1 MVLGAGIYVN
11 RPSFETLYVGLERS
25 DVTQISIA
33 LAEANIDFNVGADG
47 GSIQVP
53 VGMTGKARLLLAER
67 GLPSSA
73 NAGYEL
79 FDNVGSLGLTS
90 FMQEVTRVRALEG
103 EIGRTIQQISGIAA
117 ARVHIVMPERGSFRK
132 ADQNPTAS
140 VMIRAS
146 ATVGRNA
153 AASIRHLVASSVPG
167 LDVDDV
173 TVLDSTGQLLASG
186 DDPANSA
193 LNQSLGVVQNVQ
205 TELEKKIDNA
215 LAPFLGMDNFRT
227 SVTARLNTD
236 TQQIQETVFD
246 PESRV
251 ERSTRVTKEE
261 QKSSQQQP
269 DNAATVQQNIP
280 QAAPRGG
287 AGPQSSDQAEKKE
300 EQTNYEINSKTI
312 ATVKN
317 SYTVERLSIAVVVNR
332 GRLAAM
338 VGEPVDQAKIDAYL
352 QEMQKIVSSAAGID
366 ANRGDVVTLNAMDF
380 VETQLLDQAVL
391 GSGYH
396 GDADAQ
402 SWRHHQRA
410 RLRRRRLPGGLDGH
424 AAAGS
429 AARPWRKL
437 PASSPR
443 RIRRSR
449 TARFLPGRQPV
460 PVAPSWTASAPTS
473 ASTAPTI
480 CSAWAKTQAPSTVAS
495 RKDRKG
501 ALHAWSRSAKSAPQ
515 RSCANGLSRKPPDHT
530 QKSSDS
536 DKSRRIGGIFRCRR
550 RCGCSALAVVS
561 RANIVRVS
569 AVAGHRPLKSTVRIV
584 VPSPESRVR
593 ARDCNTLT
601 RS

>member
-1 MVLGAGIYVN
+1 MNLFDQFSTFTKNLGSLGQSKLIALAVAGIVAVGFVLAAGIYVN
-11 RPSFETLYVGLERS
+11 RPSYETLYVGLERS

-33 LAEANIDFNVGADG
+33 LAEANIDFDVGSDG

-103 EIGRTIQQISGIAA
+103 EIARTIQQISGIAA

-132 ADQNPTAS
+132 ADQTPTAS

-173 TVLDSTGQLLASG
+173 TILDSTGQLLASG

-205 TELEKKIDNA
+205 TDLEKKIDNA

-227 SVTARLNTD
+227 SVTATLNTD
-236 TQQIQETVFD
+236 AQQIQETVFD

-269 DNAATVQQNIP
+269 DNAATVQQNVP

-287 AGPQSSDQAEKKE
+287 AGPQSSDEAAKKE

-312 ATVKN
+312 ATVKS
-317 SYTVERLSIAVVVNR
+317 SYSIERLSIAVVVNR

-338 VGEPVDQAKIDAYL
+338 VGEPADQAKIDAYL
-352 QEMQKIVSSAAGID
+352 QEMQKIVSSAAGVD

-380 VETQLLDQAVL
+380 VETQLLDQPVAGPGVMEMLTRNLGGIINSLAFVAVAFLVVWMGMRPLARQMGFGGKAGQLEGEAAGLELPDFSPVGAGAGGALMEGFGADFGFDSTDDLLNL
-391 GSGYH
+391 GEEGNFN
-396 GDADAQ
+396 
-402 SWRHHQRA
+402 
-410 RLRRRRLPGGLDGH
+410 RRVKEGPERRLARMVEISEERAAKILRKWALDR
-424 AAAGS
+424 AA
-429 AARPWRKL
+429 
-437 PASSPR
+437 
-443 RIRRSR
+443 
-449 TARFLPGRQPV
+449 
-460 PVAPSWTASAPTS
+460 
-473 ASTAPTI
+473 
-480 CSAWAKTQAPSTVAS
+480 
-495 RKDRKG
+495 
-501 ALHAWSRSAKSAPQ
+501 
-515 RSCANGLSRKPPDHT
+515 
-530 QKSSDS
+530 
-536 DKSRRIGGIFRCRR
+536 
-550 RCGCSALAVVS
+550 
-561 RANIVRVS
+561 
-569 AVAGHRPLKSTVRIV
+569 
-584 VPSPESRVR
+584 
-593 ARDCNTLT
+593 
-601 RS
+601 